1 MFFRIL
7 LFLACWFGKLSFPIF
22 AFLISEG
29 YVHTR
34 SFGKY
39 LTRLFVFAVISQLP
53 ASFLFNPSFS
63 GLYLDIFFTLAFGLL
78 AIRFFDRANHKFLAV
93 IPILFLAFVAEF
105 FGFDFGA
112 IGVLMV
118 LFFYVFKN
126 KRNLMVC
133 IEAFLMFVF
142 FMVRLSLYDVL
153 SASVIRYILLQLLF
167 MVCSLIFI
175 VLYNGKRGIDN
186 RFIQISF
193 YLFYPIHLIFLCM
206 LKYFLV

>member
-1 MFFRIL
+1 M
-7 LFLACWFGKLSFPIF
+7 
-22 AFLISEG
+22 
-29 YVHTR
+29 
-34 SFGKY
+34 
-39 LTRLFVFAVISQLP
+39 FAVISQLP

-93 IPILFLAFVAEF
+93 IPILFLAFVSEF

-118 LFFYVFKN
+118 LFFYVFRN
-126 KRNLMVC
+126 KKNLMVC
-133 IEAFLMFVF
+133 VEAFLMFVF

-186 RFIQISF
+186 RFIQIGF
-193 YLFYPIHLIFLCM
+193 YLFYPIHLFFLCM
-206 LKYFLV
+206 VKYFLV